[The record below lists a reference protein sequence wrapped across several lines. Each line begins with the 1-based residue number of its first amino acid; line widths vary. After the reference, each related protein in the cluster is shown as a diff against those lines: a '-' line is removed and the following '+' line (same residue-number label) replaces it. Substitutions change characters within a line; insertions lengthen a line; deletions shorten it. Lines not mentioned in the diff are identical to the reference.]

1 MAKGD
6 LKKFIKRRPS
16 WFWWT
21 LAQLLAA
28 AFVIASWST
37 CLFLFNFPERPTN
50 YNLLRKLKRLTPVVS
65 YEPLE
70 APDGASGDAQELL
83 TKFYPL
89 EKEQLAAHNRHFKR
103 NYITNFLKPEVV
115 NYVEG
120 TYRVTHTRPLTE
132 DDFFHPGLAVRAQ
145 AIVQTDE
152 LNEANLYPVILEL
165 LFPLRNAP
173 TGPVFPKDH
182 LFQFKYLDH
191 RALIL
196 HIAKLGSEREPILC
210 LTIVPLAFPNY
221 KKADDTPLPLADPD
235 PLNVAATFPAME
247 ENRSD

>member
-28 AFVIASWST
+28 AFAIASWSI

-89 EKEQLAAHNRHFKR
+89 EKEQHTAHTRHFKR

-120 TYRVTHTRPLTE
+120 TYPVTHTRPLTE

-152 LNEANLYPVILEL
+152 LNEASLYLSLIHISE
-165 LFPLRNAP
+165 P
-173 TGPVFPKDH
+173 TRP
-182 LFQFKYLDH
+182 Y
-191 RALIL
+191 
-196 HIAKLGSEREPILC
+196 
-210 LTIVPLAFPNY
+210 
-221 KKADDTPLPLADPD
+221 
-235 PLNVAATFPAME
+235 
-247 ENRSD
+247 